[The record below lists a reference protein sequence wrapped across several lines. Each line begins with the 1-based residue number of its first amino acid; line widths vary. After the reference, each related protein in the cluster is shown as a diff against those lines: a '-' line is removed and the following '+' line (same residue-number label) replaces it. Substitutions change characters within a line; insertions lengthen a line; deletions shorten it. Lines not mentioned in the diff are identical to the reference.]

1 MVKIQNLAKSY
12 PSGKGKLDVL
22 KGASF
27 GVHEGEML
35 GIIGQS
41 GVGKTTLLHIIGT
54 LDRPDNGSIYF
65 EDKNILKMKNR
76 GIIRFRN
83 EQIGFVF
90 QFYHLLPEFTA
101 LENIM
106 MPLLIRGYNRYM
118 ARERATKILEDV
130 GLFDRREHKPSE
142 LSGGEQQRI
151 AIGRSIVCRPKLLLA
166 DEPTG
171 NLDASTSDRITE
183 LLFSVARKENLTGII
198 VTHNQNIVRNCDRI
212 LLLHDGKLIEYPKP
226 DASEGEKE

>member
-76 GIIRFRN
+76 GIVRFRN
-83 EQIGFVF
+83 EQVGFVF

-142 LSGGEQQRI
+142 LSGGEQQRV

-198 VTHNQNIVRNCDRI
+198 VTHNQNIVQNCDRI
-212 LLLHDGKLIEYPKP
+212 LLLHDGKLMAYPKP
-226 DASEGEKE
+226 DASEGGKE